1 LKLFF
6 ISFSFTAQP
15 QPRRLAAAAAAR
27 SLCSFLNKMM
37 VLPLVALLSVSAPK
51 VQIEEFFSTA

>member
-37 VLPLVALLSVSAPK
+37 VLPLVALL
-51 VQIEEFFSTA
+51 